1 MVVRELREVPS
12 TKFAMYYVYVIQST
26 ATYELY
32 VGFTKDLKKRLV
44 EHNTG
49 KSFSTKNKGTWK
61 LIYYESYRNKED
73 AITRE
78 KNLKYHG
85 QALARL
91 KKRIENSLLLAN

>member
-1 MVVRELREVPS
+1 MISDCLLPS
-12 TKFAMYYVYVIQST
+12 TKFAMYYVYIIQST
-26 ATYELY
+26 VTYELY

-44 EHNTG
+44 EHNTN
-49 KSFSTKNKGTWK
+49 KSLSTKNKGLWK

-78 KNLKYHG
+78 KGLKYHG

-91 KKRIENSLLLAN
+91 KKRILKSLLLAN

>member
-1 MVVRELREVPS
+1 
-12 TKFAMYYVYVIQST
+12 MYYVYVIQSSE
-26 ATYELY
+26 TYGLY

-44 EHNTG
+44 EHNTN
-49 KSFSTKNKGTWK
+49 KSFSTRKKGPWK
-61 LIYYESYRNKED
+61 LVYYESYRNEED

-91 KKRIENSLLLAN
+91 KKRILKSLLLAN